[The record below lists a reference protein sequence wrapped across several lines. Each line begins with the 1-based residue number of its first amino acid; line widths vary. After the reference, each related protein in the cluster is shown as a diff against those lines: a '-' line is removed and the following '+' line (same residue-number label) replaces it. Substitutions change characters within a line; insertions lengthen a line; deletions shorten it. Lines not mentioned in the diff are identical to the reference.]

1 MITADSVFVN
11 GIVVTVDQKNSFKK
25 AIAVKDG
32 KIIDVGENEDIKS
45 YIGSETK
52 VIDLG
57 GKMILPAA
65 YDAHCHGVSMGGNS
79 LMANFSYPEVNTIG
93 KVRERLAAA
102 AMKLPK
108 GSWIRGYGLD
118 DDNLEEYRTDPNRM
132 ITHADFD
139 DVCPDNPVKIGLWS
153 GHGAFLNQKALE
165 ICGITDDTPDPVSGK
180 IVRDKNGE
188 ATGLLM
194 EGGGLNLVEKFIP
207 QFTDE
212 EIETAILNFQKLINS
227 EGYTGYTEATLG
239 PADNRNSGI
248 SSTRALYAY
257 KRLADQGKLTARVSL
272 GYYAGNNGVQTSEN
286 VEQTINEFP
295 FADYNKKPDYMKFN
309 LIKLFCDGVHLGY
322 TAWMM
327 EDYADN
333 PGTHGHSCF
342 LGPEASDDEQKA
354 ELQRIINV
362 AHRKGFQ
369 IAVHAIGD
377 RAVKTCVDCLA
388 NAIQM
393 YPRAD
398 VRHYVL
404 HADSLGDNATAAKAA
419 KFGILY
425 SVQPGLM
432 DYLIEPSMPRV
443 GVDKGARMMGLREYL
458 NIGVMCCGGSD
469 AISGAYQNWRQ
480 AVQSAVTRRS
490 KISGKVYHPELAISV
505 MDGIRLFTINAAYQ
519 EHCER
524 TRGSIEIGKFAD
536 FQVLDKNIFNVDP
549 EEIGSVQV
557 VETYMDGK
565 LIYKA

>member
-1 MITADSVFVN
+1 MITADSVFMN

-32 KIIDVGENEDIKS
+32 KIIDVGENEDIKI

-57 GKMILPAA
+57 GRMILPAA
-65 YDAHCHGVSMGGNS
+65 HDAHCHGVSMGGNS
-79 LMANFSYPEVNTIG
+79 LMVNFSYPEVNTIG
-93 KVRERLAAA
+93 KVRKRLAAA
-102 AMKLPK
+102 AKKLPK

-118 DDNLEEYRTDPNRM
+118 NDNLEEYRTDPNRT
-132 ITHADFD
+132 INHADFD
-139 DVCPDNPVKIGLWS
+139 DVCPDNPVKIALWS

-165 ICGITDDTPDPVSGK
+165 ICCITDDTPDPVPGR
-180 IVRDKNGE
+180 IVRDGNGK
-188 ATGLLM
+188 ATGLIM

-212 EIETAILNFQKLINS
+212 EIETAILNFQKLINA
-227 EGYTGYTEATLG
+227 EGYTGYTDATLG
-239 PADNRNSGI
+239 PDNRNSGI

-272 GYYAGNNGVQTSEN
+272 GYYAGNNGVRTSAN
-286 VEQTINEFP
+286 VEQTIRAFP
-295 FADYNKKPDYMKFN
+295 FADYNKNPDYMKLN
-309 LIKLFCDGVHLGY
+309 LIKIFCDGVHLGY

-327 EDYADN
+327 KDYVDD
-333 PGTHGHSCF
+333 PGKKHGHSCF
-342 LGPEASDDEQKA
+342 LGPEASDEEQKA
-354 ELQRIINV
+354 ELQRIINI
-362 AHRKGFQ
+362 AHCKGFQ
-369 IAVHAIGD
+369 IAIHAIGD

-398 VRHYVL
+398 ARHYVL

-432 DYLIEPSMPRV
+432 DYLIEPSTPRV
-443 GVDKGARMMGLREYL
+443 GVEKAARMMGLKEYL

-536 FQVLDKNIFNVDP
+536 FQVLDRDIFKVNP

-557 VETYMDGK
+557 METYMDGK